1 MDVAAEAMAEH
12 PGGGAAAAMP
22 AAQFLAALDLACEAA
37 SGGAELDKGAR
48 KEAMDYLESAALRQE
63 GKLTPQNLRAEECRG
78 LMY

>member
-22 AAQFLAALDLACEAA
+22 AAQFLAALDLACA
-37 SGGAELDKGAR
+37 SGGAALDKGAR